1 MGGAIYPNLDGKVV
15 LVTGGGSGIGAS
27 IVRHFARQKAKVGFL
42 DIARTPSEALVDEL
56 AATGAEVAFQETD
69 LTDTASLRDSVQ
81 AIRSKFGPI
90 GVLINNAGHDE
101 RHRIED
107 VTPEFWDERMAVN
120 LKHQFFAAQAVVP
133 DMKAAGGGSIVNLGS
148 ISWLLGMGGLV
159 AYATAKAGVLGMTK
173 ALARDF
179 GPFNIRVN
187 AIAPGWI
194 MTERQLGKWVTPEA
208 IADALN
214 RQCLKRRMVPADI
227 AKMAVFLAS
236 EEASGCTAQQYI
248 VDCGWV

>member
-1 MGGAIYPNLDGKVV
+1 MSGAIYPDLDGKVV

-27 IVRHFARQKAKVGFL
+27 IVRHFTRQKAKVGFI
-42 DIARTPSEALVDEL
+42 DIAREPSEALV
-56 AATGAEVAFQETD
+56 ATLSAEGAEVVFHEAD
-69 LTDTASLRDSVQ
+69 LTDTASLRNAVE
-81 AIRSKFGPI
+81 AVRTRLGPI

-120 LKHQFFAAQAVVP
+120 LRHQFFAAQTVVP
-133 DMKAAGGGSIVNLGS
+133 DMKAAGFGSIVNLGS
-148 ISWLLGMGGLV
+148 ISWLVGVGGLV
-159 AYATAKAGVLGMTK
+159 AYATAKAGVLGLTK

-179 GPFNIRVN
+179 GPFNVRVN

-214 RQCLKRRMVPADI
+214 RQCLKRRLVPADV
-227 AKMAVFLAS
+227 AKVAMFLSS

-248 VDCGWV
+248 VDGGWV